1 MGRPSN
7 TIIPAEVVI
16 LSCAFRWSSP
26 PNRIAQQFHGLRFRT
41 VPCRGSARRRR
52 RVDAPTEIANGLG
65 RRRLCQEFGNRL
77 AKFAIGYGRD
87 RRAQR
92 AVAGTSL
99 RMRTSSAQ
107 KGNSIS
113 SRVWLWRSASSAVT
127 GVKKRKPRQRPKT
140 RRGLRAF
147 TSFPRLPHLKSITPM
162 SRLGSTRV
170 GLDCSLREV
179 PPRGGRISATIAKFS
194 R

>member
-1 MGRPSN
+1 M
-7 TIIPAEVVI
+7 A
-16 LSCAFRWSSP
+16 L
-26 PNRIAQQFHGLRFRT
+26 
-41 VPCRGSARRRR
+41 GSARFLAEAQRGGAVGSMR
-52 RVDAPTEIANGLG
+52 PEIANGLG

-92 AVAGTSL
+92 AVAGTSF

-113 SRVWLWRSASSAVT
+113 SRVWLWRSASSAAT

-170 GLDCSLREV
+170 VSLALSVRFRLVAAGYLQPSRNFHVDCSDQ
-179 PPRGGRISATIAKFS
+179 T
-194 R
+194 

>member
-1 MGRPSN
+1 MGRPS
-7 TIIPAEVVI
+7 TIIILAEVVI

-107 KGNSIS
+107 KGNSNFLPCVAQALGIECCHWRQETKTPPASEDATGS
-113 SRVWLWRSASSAVT
+113 SCFHLFSEVAALEINNADVAI
-127 GVKKRKPRQRPKT
+127 GFHT
-140 RRGLRAF
+140 RR
-147 TSFPRLPHLKSITPM
+147 PRLHSP
-162 SRLGSTRV
+162 
-170 GLDCSLREV
+170 
-179 PPRGGRISATIAKFS
+179 
-194 R
+194 